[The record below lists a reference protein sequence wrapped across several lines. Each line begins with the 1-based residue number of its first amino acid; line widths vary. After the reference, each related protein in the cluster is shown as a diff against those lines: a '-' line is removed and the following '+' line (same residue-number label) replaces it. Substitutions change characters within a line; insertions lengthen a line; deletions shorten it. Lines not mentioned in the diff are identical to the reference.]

1 MVRSLW
7 HEEEYQQGLQDVG
20 ASHAVHAIP
29 PSVVL
34 NDAARNGTH
43 KVNLFWITVRPFR
56 LVLSPPVAF
65 GTILYMTCISWLVLI
80 AVTISQIFSL
90 PPYNFS
96 VEHVGLTNLSSFV
109 ASVLAS
115 IVAQPLSDGLAVY
128 MAKRNGGVYEP
139 EFRLPLVLSYLIFT
153 AVGFFVWGESAFR
166 ADPWPVPVIVGLG
179 FINFGI
185 ILTTTGVAAYVV
197 DCHRELAGETF
208 ALLGFVTKV
217 FAMGVS
223 FYVNDW
229 LISSG
234 IRNAFFTLG
243 GITAGLALTA
253 APMYVW
259 GKRSRSWYHRHFA
272 FH

>member
-1 MVRSLW
+1 M
-7 HEEEYQQGLQDVG
+7 
-20 ASHAVHAIP
+20 
-29 PSVVL
+29 
-34 NDAARNGTH
+34 TH
-43 KVNLFWITVRPFR
+43 T
-56 LVLSPPVAF
+56 
-65 GTILYMTCISWLVLI
+65 
-80 AVTISQIFSL
+80 
-90 PPYNFS
+90 
-96 VEHVGLTNLSSFV
+96 
-109 ASVLAS
+109 
-115 IVAQPLSDGLAVY
+115 
-128 MAKRNGGVYEP
+128 EP

-166 ADPWPVPVIVGLG
+166 EDPWPVPVIVGLG

-217 FAMGVS
+217 FAMGLS

-234 IRNAFFTLG
+234 IRAAFFTLG